1 MGNIEQWRSIVE
13 NRRFVNFFG
22 TPESTSSAAVKGSE
36 YDMPSEKGFGIMH
49 LKTAPSGFP
58 RDYEFVQYLRMKDF
72 CCWKQVP
79 DTFFEGD
86 HWLGEMVKVFKVAKP
101 MMDFVNAVIDDY
113 E

>member
-49 LKTAPSGFP
+49 LLTSSLIFYPKRNSLI
-58 RDYEFVQYLRMKDF
+58 QNYL
-72 CCWKQVP
+72 
-79 DTFFEGD
+79 
-86 HWLGEMVKVFKVAKP
+86 
-101 MMDFVNAVIDDY
+101 
-113 E
+113 